1 MTESK
6 PHLLNRLYLF
16 LADRPIVVVTLA
28 ATALLL
34 VLHLRIEQQITGESL
49 GTIYLQLSFTKSN
62 FEAVLAS
69 WKSAGIARYL
79 ETLWI
84 DYFLALCT
92 ALLLSSSAAHFQ
104 ERHASASPDRSQ
116 FIFMLVPFAY
126 MIFEF
131 IENSLHIY
139 ILMGRHF
146 SNPVIMTSS
155 IISFIKLVCF
165 SISIGWM
172 MRCYRNFRSSQKKSE

>member
-1 MTESK
+1 MTES
-6 PHLLNRLYLF
+6 HLLNKLYLF
-16 LADRPIVVVTLA
+16 LAERPIVIVTLA

-34 VLHLRIEQQITGESL
+34 VLHLRIEQQISGESL

-69 WKSAGIARYL
+69 WNSAGIARYL

-84 DYFLALCT
+84 DFFLALCT

-104 ERHASASPDRSQ
+104 ERHTSAPPGRSQ

-126 MIFEF
+126 MLFEF
-131 IENSLHIY
+131 IENSLHMY
-139 ILMGRHF
+139 MLMGHHF

-165 SISIGWM
+165 TVSIGWM
-172 MRCYRNFRSSQKKSE
+172 MRCYRNFRSSQKELK